1 MANPPFEAGLLL
13 KGRVT
18 WSVTGCG
25 DDGRMD
31 GQLVFPEITAEPAG
45 PARGAVI
52 PFTPRPAGS
61 RRREPSRLDGAGLAT
76 RLRHDVERMVAHRR
90 RMLAHCQTTGAYSR
104 DRAR

>member
-18 WSVTGCG
+18 WSVTGRG

-31 GQLVFPEITAEPAG
+31 GQLVFPEIAAEPEVAG
-45 PARGAVI
+45 VPGRGAVI
-52 PFTPRPAGS
+52 PFTPRPAGR

-76 RLRHDVERMVAHRR
+76 RLRHDVERVIAHRR
-90 RMLAHCQTTGAYSR
+90 RMLDHLTASGR
-104 DRAR
+104 